1 MERSGVY
8 EIRLAKAAVR
18 QLRELGPP
26 DVERVRQ
33 ALTRQAGQSA
43 GSSGSRGSKSLKS
56 IRGRHDRFFRLR
68 VGELRILF
76 DLLDS
81 ERVLLVH
88 AIVNRRDLERW
99 LRGR

>member
-1 MERSGVY
+1 MSSPDAY
-8 EIRLAKAAVR
+8 EIRLAKAALK
-18 QLRELGPP
+18 QLRELSAA
-26 DVERVRQ
+26 DAQRVRSALREQ
-33 ALTRQAGQSA
+33 ASRSA
-43 GSSGSRGSKSLKS
+43 SSSGARGGKSLKS

-68 VGELRILF
+68 AGELRVMF